1 MGGGGGGGDG
11 KGEKEKRDLGRK
23 EIHRSFIKQHI
34 NRAFQRVIILNYFV
48 HLFMLF
54 SGFYEIHESI
64 RCFYN

>member
-34 NRAFQRVIILNYFV
+34 NRAFQSDNIK
-48 HLFMLF
+48 LFCSLIHALL
-54 SGFYEIHESI
+54 GFL
-64 RCFYN
+64 